1 MDLIAERLSQINQEI
16 LNVENEKLQ
25 YEHLLGLFWE
35 HPPPLNPEAVGR
47 AMQQIRDRI
56 SGLEDR
62 RGALL
67 EEKQALIVEGAI
79 RNRRGNGNNGGN

>member
-56 SGLEDR
+56 SGLEDE
-62 RGALL
+62 GALS
-67 EEKQALIVEGAI
+67 KKASLIVERPQ
-79 RNRRGNGNNGGN
+79 RNRRNGKQQGN